1 MNRSLG
7 CIVYEMMVGVPPFTT
22 TSILQLV
29 RMIRYDPISWPP
41 YLSEKCQ
48 HLLQGL
54 LQKNPSQRLSW
65 PHLLHHPF
73 LQNKVSSSIES
84 GLFVSLMELLYLF
97 FRTEVKIEL
106 DSSALFKFSCEFKQL
121 KLVENLNIYFELLL
135 SHSIRVNLS

>member
-41 YLSEKCQ
+41 YLSDKCQ

-84 GLFVSLMELLYLF
+84 GLFVSLIKLLYLF
-97 FRTEVKIEL
+97 FL
-106 DSSALFKFSCEFKQL
+106 LMLKF
-121 KLVENLNIYFELLL
+121 
-135 SHSIRVNLS
+135 NLSSVLCLSFLGNVNNQQL

>member
-41 YLSEKCQ
+41 YLSDKCQ

-84 GLFVSLMELLYLF
+84 GLFVSLIKLLHLFFLLRLQFNLSSVLYLSF
-97 FRTEVKIEL
+97 LGI
-106 DSSALFKFSCEFKQL
+106 
-121 KLVENLNIYFELLL
+121 
-135 SHSIRVNLS
+135 VNNQN